1 MMLSNYPET
10 KAGGVA
16 FVRDVF
22 LSMDGIVSTVTPM
35 DDDVTPLRRPGHNDA
50 GYYVDSSRDAFYMD
64 FENAC
69 LESYRAEPPVGPQR
83 WQHPEWAAH
92 IQMHVFPFSSDLD
105 WQEYR
110 DWVEAGGGDDWF
122 QP

>member
-16 FVRDVF
+16 FVRDVA
-22 LSMDGIVSTVTPM
+22 LSMGVVDF
-35 DDDVTPLRRPGHNDA
+35 TPLRRPGFRDA
-50 GYYVDSSRDAFYMD
+50 GYKPESSTEAFMMD

-69 LESYRAEPPVGPQR
+69 LETWGGEPPVGPKR

-92 IQMHVFPFSSDLD
+92 IQMHVFPFHSDVD
-105 WQEYR
+105 WLEYVE
-110 DWVEAGGGDDWF
+110 WVEAGGGDDWF